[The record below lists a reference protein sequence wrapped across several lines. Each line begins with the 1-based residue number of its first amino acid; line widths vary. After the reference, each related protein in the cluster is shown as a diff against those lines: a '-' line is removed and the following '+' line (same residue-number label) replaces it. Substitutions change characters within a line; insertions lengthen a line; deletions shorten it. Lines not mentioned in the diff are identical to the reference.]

1 MEKPKNH
8 KAADENPFEIMTE
21 SDQADQLTE
30 ELTEKSHFYEM
41 LLMFNALFL
50 NSPYAVVILDKEQ
63 RIVNISKKFTEI
75 FQYKPHEAK
84 GKYINQLVASPENRA
99 QIDSNIQL
107 IYNGEIIKQE
117 GKRRRKDGKSI
128 YVEIMG
134 YPVINHS
141 LSSGHMLYIT
151 IFRKKRLTKDSWNY
165 LRKYCKTILR
175 A

>member
-1 MEKPKNH
+1 MK
-8 KAADENPFEIMTE
+8 
-21 SDQADQLTE
+21 Q
-30 ELTEKSHFYEM
+30 
-41 LLMFNALFL
+41 
-50 NSPYAVVILDKEQ
+50 
-63 RIVNISKKFTEI
+63 
-75 FQYKPHEAK
+75 K
-84 GKYINQLVASPENRA
+84 GAYINQLVASPENRA

-134 YPVINHS
+134 YPVINHKS
-141 LSSGHMLYIT
+141 IIGAYVIYNDISE
-151 IFRKKRLTKDSWNY
+151 KRLTKDSWNY